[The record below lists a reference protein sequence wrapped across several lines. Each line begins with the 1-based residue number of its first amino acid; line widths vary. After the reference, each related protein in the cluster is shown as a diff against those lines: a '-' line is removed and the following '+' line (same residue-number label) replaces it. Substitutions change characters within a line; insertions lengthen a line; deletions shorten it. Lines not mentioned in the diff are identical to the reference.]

1 MSTQDKGS
9 KRQELNAKA
18 AKLSAA
24 KQALLER
31 MLRRESPL
39 QAQPRRA
46 SQINRVPREGDLP
59 VTFFLQA
66 KLEEFQRDPQVTQET
81 PLSRC
86 VRLSGAF
93 DETAI
98 KQTINELAR
107 RHEILRTRFALRE
120 GQGVQIISAPAELTL
135 PIIELPEV
143 AEAERL
149 EAALRLLQTE
159 VLRPYD
165 LMRDTLW
172 RVILVR
178 LREDEHLLLLSLS
191 HLISDAWSM
200 DLLVREALV
209 LYRAFASG
217 RPSPLAEP
225 PIQFAD
231 YAHWQRRTLQGQG
244 LEKLRDYWQ
253 RQLEGIRLI
262 PEVHLPIERPLPAGG
277 GSQTGAAQ
285 SLNVSADLLEA
296 LRELSS
302 RQQVTLYML
311 LIAALFTLLHRY
323 TGKNDFGILTPSAN
337 RHRPETTEV
346 IGRFAD
352 NIVLRIRLTGVETF
366 SDLLHR
372 VRSVVSEAFEHQD
385 LPFALYPGNTPE
397 VWQDLDYPTFGFNM
411 LAKTEGLAQA
421 AQENPEVAHMPRLRV
436 EMMSLPQHRRESI
449 KTVGID
455 LGVMEKKA
463 DLYMNLSYE
472 CERYEDSAIKELL
485 DNYRLILETVITDP
499 ERRLLDFPLT
509 TPTSL

>member
-9 KRQELNAKA
+9 KRQELTAKA

-39 QAQPRRA
+39 QAQPSRA

-66 KLEEFQRDPQVTQET
+66 KLEEFQRDPQGAQEN

-86 VRLSGAF
+86 FRLVGAF
-93 DETAI
+93 DEAAI

-120 GQGVQIISAPAELTL
+120 GQGVQIISAPTELTL
-135 PIIELPEV
+135 PVIELPEV
-143 AEAERL
+143 AGAERL

-159 VLRPYD
+159 ALRPYD

-178 LREDEHLLLLSLS
+178 LHEDEHLLLLSLS
-191 HLISDAWSM
+191 HLIADAWSM
-200 DLLVREALV
+200 DLLEREALV

-231 YAHWQRRTLQGQG
+231 YAHWQRRTLQGQV
-244 LEKLRDYWQ
+244 LEKLLAYWQ
-253 RQLEGIRLI
+253 RQLEGIGLI

-277 GSQTGAAQ
+277 SSQTAAVQ
-285 SLNVSADLLEA
+285 SLNVAADLLEA
-296 LRELSS
+296 LRELSN
-302 RQQVTLYML
+302 RQQVSLFML
-311 LIAALFTLLHRY
+311 LLAALVTLLHRY
-323 TGKNDFGILTPSAN
+323 TGKNDFGISTPLAN

-346 IGRFAD
+346 IGRFTD
-352 NIVLRIRLTGVETF
+352 NIVLRIRLTDVETF

-385 LPFALYPGNTPE
+385 LPFALFPGNTPE
-397 VWQDLDYPTFGFNM
+397 AWQNFDYPTFGFNM

-421 AQENPEVAHMPRLRV
+421 WQETPEVAHMPRLLV
-436 EMMSLPQHRRESI
+436 EMMSLPQHRREST
-449 KTVGID
+449 KTLGID

-463 DLYMNLSYE
+463 DLYMNLAYE

-485 DNYRLILETVITDP
+485 GNYRLILETVITGP
-499 ERRLLDFPLT
+499 ERRLSDFPLT
-509 TPTSL
+509 TPTAL